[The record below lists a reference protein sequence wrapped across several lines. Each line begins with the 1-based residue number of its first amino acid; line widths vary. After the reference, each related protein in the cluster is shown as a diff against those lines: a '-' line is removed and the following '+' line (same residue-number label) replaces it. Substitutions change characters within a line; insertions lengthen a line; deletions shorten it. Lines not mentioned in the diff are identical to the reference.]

1 MDCIVDI
8 STEDLHLGV
17 YRGFLTITKDSEEI
31 GRVALDDIGGLIT
44 HAHGLTWSNTV
55 FVRLS
60 ERNVPVV
67 ICAPNHAP
75 VTCLWPIE
83 GHHIQGTRM
92 RAQAGAKRPLKK
104 QAWQKI
110 VAAKICNQGAVLQ
123 SAGHEAGA
131 FEMLA
136 RKVRSGDPDNLEAHG
151 GPLKKQAWQKIVAA
165 KICNQ
170 GAVLQSAGH
179 EAGAFEMLAR
189 KVRSGD
195 PDNLEAQAARRYWP
209 MLMGEEFRRNRDG
222 GGINGLLNYGY
233 TVLRAIISRAICA
246 AGLHPTLAIHH
257 SNQGNAFALADDLM
271 EPYRPLVDRMAFNLT
286 CVGKTEV
293 DGETKQALANL
304 GTLDLDTPEGTSPLN
319 VQASRLVHS
328 LATSFTNGSV
338 KLDLPRPPAPLVL
351 AGLGLKA
358 E

>member
-1 MDCIVDI
+1 MDRIVDI

-17 YRGFLTITKDSEEI
+17 YRGFLTIVKDREEI
-31 GRVALDDIGGLIT
+31 GRIALDDIGGLIT

-60 ERNVPVV
+60 ECNIPVV

-83 GHHIQGTRM
+83 GHHLQGARM
-92 RAQAGAKRPLKK
+92 RAQANAKLPLKK

-110 VAAKICNQGAVLQ
+110 VAAKI
-123 SAGHEAGA
+123 
-131 FEMLA
+131 
-136 RKVRSGDPDNLEAHG
+136 R
-151 GPLKKQAWQKIVAA
+151 
-165 KICNQ
+165 NQ

-222 GGINGLLNYGY
+222 GGVNGLLNYGY

-257 SNQGNAFALADDLM
+257 SNQANAFALADDLM
-271 EPYRPLVDRMAFNLT
+271 EPYRPLVDRMALNLAHA
-286 CVGKTEV
+286 GKTGV

-304 GTLDLDTPEGTSPLN
+304 GTLDLDTAEGTSPLN

-328 LATSFTNGSV
+328 LATSFTDGSV
-338 KLDLPRPPAPLVL
+338 KLDLPHPPAPLVL
-351 AGLGLKA
+351 AGLGLEA